1 MEKIYKLVDEIY
13 CINLISRLDRYNL
26 MKNFEKEEK
35 IKITFYRPEKDASSG
50 MIGCFKS
57 HIEVIKK
64 AYESG
69 KERVLI
75 FEDDIIKTF
84 HYNKVDY
91 DEMSNFI
98 KNDDQWEI
106 LQLSWFD
113 IITCLYLNL
122 QPKYKNISEFSSV
135 LASSYILNRNG
146 MKRILD
152 SYKNYIGK
160 IPIDIYYYKIFNKKM
175 FNIVPIIFDQDRNL
189 VTDNIWINKTI
200 DNILI
205 YIHKTFNIVYLISL
219 CKFYNIFY
227 ILLIIIIS
235 IFIWKKYI
243 N

>member
-50 MIGCFKS
+50 MIGCFTS